1 MFQALM
7 PVLISAGSF
16 NMRMN
21 LENIIKKAGKFIAK
35 KAILPLSFVLMTQSA
50 SALFE
55 KNPIIM
61 PLGSAISY
69 SVQASQGTKYS
80 GDSIEATMTPDD
92 KPYQNVKGQ
101 YQFVAKGDSLTGTWT
116 DQNITESN
124 GSYKMQLDSTQP
136 GDYYFKFK
144 MNSGSR
150 ETETDSVK
158 VPVYMNEIQSD
169 QALAEAIDEIG
180 VKNVNTALENEITD
194 KWENQSSLGYTSDAV
209 IAVKN
214 TSKRSSANPR
224 ALYYV
229 DVKGSNSDVETPGKK
244 TNLNA
249 NGEGCIYIQPVQSKD
264 ELKQILQ
271 QEKSSA
277 WPQIG
282 SISSGYT
289 ISTSSGYIFSGDN
302 TSFSI
307 ASNANGA
314 EIAVKKPTDSNY
326 SAYEALTKSG
336 SSFTKTQV
344 TSGPGDYNAKF
355 RLSLDRTVM
364 NEVIESSQVATSKV
378 YMNEA
383 ESDAAL
389 EQAVKE
395 VGLNSNSDPLLIPNN
410 EIRQYW
416 TNTDGAGT
424 GNIEDIVLLIKKDP
438 PIRGPPTYSGYYGV
452 NVKGYTSDTY
462 NPAVKTAYN
471 ISHEGYIFIDPVQSK
486 DEIKN
491 RLLQEKSNGWPEIT
505 P

>member
-389 EQAVKE
+389 NSIITPMVKAGSTTNYDITNADFNFSE
-395 VGLNSNSDPLLIPNN
+395 VFGAPPHLYTDDVEVTVYDSNVV
-410 EIRQYW
+410 
-416 TNTDGAGT
+416 
-424 GNIEDIVLLIKKDP
+424 GNQRATIIDVQ
-438 PIRGPPTYSGYYGV
+438 GSA
-452 NVKGYTSDTY
+452 SDTY
-462 NPAVKTAYN
+462 NSQKKTDADASN
-471 ISHEGYIFIDPVQSK
+471 IVYKYISPVSSQTDLENK
-486 DEIKN
+486 VNEIKN
-491 RLLQEKSNGWPEIT
+491 NHWQ
-505 P
+505 